1 MISNK
6 VERGGPS
13 RDRLRPFLEWPVVAS
28 CSSNFKR
35 EEEEEEEE
43 ALDDVSEDGGHRR
56 SLLNSIQ

>member
-1 MISNK
+1 VISNK

-28 CSSNFKR
+28 CSSNLKG
-35 EEEEEEEE
+35 EEEEEEE
-43 ALDDVSEDGGHRR
+43 ALDDVSKDGGHRR